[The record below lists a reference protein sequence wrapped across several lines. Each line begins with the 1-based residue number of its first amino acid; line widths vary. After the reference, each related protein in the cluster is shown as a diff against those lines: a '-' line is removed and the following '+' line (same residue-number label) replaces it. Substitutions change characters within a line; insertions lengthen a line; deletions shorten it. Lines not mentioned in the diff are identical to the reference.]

1 MFCIV
6 CVYVW
11 TLLPSFRLHTE
22 FRLVLCLPMQYS
34 AGENEDALIS
44 IRFVCNRPIVIC
56 VILLRRYSRYCRGR
70 MILWQET
77 KQISGFVCICVKRRK
92 NKQHLLHP
100 YLNFKL
106 FKWQMFLWIP
116 TTKRKNVSSFSF
128 VSDFFVF
135 NFSQEMNP
143 FVFWHKIRIIRF
155 ENHID
160 GKIHNSR
167 YVEKKRLN
175 N

>member
-1 MFCIV
+1 MANGKCF
-6 CVYVW
+6 Y
-11 TLLPSFRLHTE
+11 E
-22 FRLVLCLPMQYS
+22 FQQQ
-34 AGENEDALIS
+34 NERMCHRFHLFLI
-44 IRFVCNRPIVIC
+44 
-56 VILLRRYSRYCRGR
+56 
-70 MILWQET
+70 
-77 KQISGFVCICVKRRK
+77 
-92 NKQHLLHP
+92 
-100 YLNFKL
+100 
-106 FKWQMFLWIP
+106 
-116 TTKRKNVSSFSF
+116 
-128 VSDFFVF
+128 FFVF